1 MQISDPV
8 RPSPHAHISAMLV
21 VDPRH
26 EGRTQI
32 QKYSYNRTG
41 VACRGTKK
49 LCHIHFEQ
57 IDHLGVARGTNVLC
71 SGVSGSNL
79 G

>member
-8 RPSPHAHISAMLV
+8 RPSPRAHISAMLV

-32 QKYSYNRTG
+32 QKCSYNRTG
-41 VACRGTKK
+41 VACS
-49 LCHIHFEQ
+49 
-57 IDHLGVARGTNVLC
+57 VLTGAVRSAELLKNC
-71 SGVSGSNL
+71 V
-79 G
+79 